1 MKYFYFRFELI
12 ICELDR
18 GEMEFKSL
26 TDNFGRD
33 VDMTGRKIVG
43 YFSNFDSKDSDGD
56 IIRKG
61 AYAKTIAER
70 GPNGTAQIRHLLDHD
85 RLKAV
90 GKITLL
96 EEDDYGLKFESTIG
110 RHQQGEDYLLMNIDG
125 IIDCH
130 SVGFSVIKENK
141 QDANTNIITEM
152 KLYEGS
158 GIQAWAANPN
168 TPVTGI
174 KSFEEIVEM
183 IRKMEKAMR
192 VASYSDESFIQIEKS
207 LKGLH
212 EQALEYLTKNSIQEI
227 TTIIATEP
235 DLRSTLPGLTDVERV
250 KEVKK
255 DYRKII
261 ETAFK

>member
-1 MKYFYFRFELI
+1 
-12 ICELDR
+12 
-18 GEMEFKSL
+18 MEFKSL
-26 TDNFGRD
+26 ADNYGRD
-33 VDMTGRKIVG
+33 VDVAGRRIVG
-43 YFSNFDSKDSDGD
+43 YFSAFDSKDSDGD

-70 GPNGTAQIRHLLDHD
+70 GPNGTGQILHLLDHD
-85 RLKAV
+85 RFKAV
-90 GKITLL
+90 GKIKSL
-96 EEDDYGLKFESTIG
+96 EEDNYGLKFESQMG
-110 RHQQGEDYLLMNIDG
+110 RHQTAVDYLLMAEDG
-125 IIDCH
+125 IIQSH

-141 QDANTNIITEM
+141 QDSNTNIITEM

-158 GIQAWAANPN
+158 GIQAWAANIN
-168 TPVTGI
+168 TPVTEI

-183 IRKMEKAMR
+183 IRKMEKAMK

-212 EQALEYLTKNSIQEI
+212 ELAMEYLTKNSIQEI
-227 TTIIATEP
+227 TTTLATEP
-235 DLRSTLPGLTDVERV
+235 TLEVTLPGLTDVERV

-261 ETAFK
+261 ETAFKN